1 MPLSTGF
8 AVYLYGT
15 YVLDKSPNAYC
26 VNDTAKADYGKC
38 YNIYTASSTCYSI
51 PCGRAFFVQE
61 DTATYPTLPCES
73 DNTCTRFASKTSV
86 RTLTTIFS
94 YPGKQ
99 GILQHFHAR
108 SHSTFG
114 FVYNIGAALLV
125 PVPSPVPNP
134 PNVSYVFFS
143 GSINYELSSWPVYDP
158 VANWKAYFNP
168 YTISAGNVSIVRWQ
182 GSIFTPNLYLV
193 VREDYYNNIWYAG
206 ATLVTYA
213 YESSPLAV
221 VPLDHDKEWLPYQEL
236 RNTFGYAYN
245 GVDQP
250 GWNADD
256 IIRVLRELFPDRAW
270 AVFDDRQYVLYL
282 YNLTPDY
289 VPDWLIEKLSPTAM
303 KVLQPPA
310 DVAVA
315 KAWLDLLNERNAQI
329 PPQTELP

>member
-8 AVYLYGT
+8 ATYYYGT
-15 YVLDKSPNAYC
+15 VAGSHSPNTYC
-26 VNDTAKADYGKC
+26 VKNTSASDYGKC
-38 YNIYTASSTCYSI
+38 YNIEREKAY
-51 PCGRAFFVQE
+51 FVQT
-61 DTATYPTLPCES
+61 DTTTWPIDPTTGDSFPCAR
-73 DNTCTRFASKTSV
+73 DGTCTRFTSTVDV
-86 RTLTTIFS
+86 RILRTIFS

-99 GILQHFHAR
+99 GILQYFYTR
-108 SHSTFG
+108 SHSSLG
-114 FVYNIGAALLV
+114 FVYNIGAAIFV

-134 PNVSYVFFS
+134 PLASYIFFA
-143 GSINYELSSWPVYDP
+143 GSINYELSSWPVYEP
-158 VANWKAYFNP
+158 VSNWKAYFNP
-168 YTISAGNVSIVRWQ
+168 YTIPAGNVSIVRCQ
-182 GSIFTPNLYLV
+182 GNIFTPNLYLV
-193 VREDYYNNIWYAG
+193 VREDSYNNVWYAG
-206 ATLVTYA
+206 ATIVMYA

-221 VPLDHDKEWLPYQEL
+221 IPLDYDKEWLPYQEL
-236 RNTFGYAYN
+236 RSAFGYAYN

-303 KVLQPPA
+303 KVLKAPA
-310 DVAVA
+310 DAAVA

-329 PPQTELP
+329 PPQAELP